1 MLKEKMCQEVGG
13 EKEIFARLT
22 MSVLYTTCSLV
33 SLCFPSSFD
42 TLKVHASVVA
52 AQLFS
57 FAKRYVSY
65 KDCAKPVELRLRTIV
80 ARKVFGASQFRKST
94 SPLSRG
100 LTDIM
105 RALLEMQRITRQ
117 TVSNC
122 T

>member
-65 KDCAKPVELRLRTIV
+65 KDCAKPVELH
-80 ARKVFGASQFRKST
+80 F
-94 SPLSRG
+94 
-100 LTDIM
+100 
-105 RALLEMQRITRQ
+105 E
-117 TVSNC
+117 N
-122 T
+122 